1 MYKLLLVDDSEE
13 VYKIVDNALTG
24 VSSIDW
30 AKSISEAKELMPK
43 AAYELVLLDIG
54 LPDGN
59 GVEFCQELQNTNPTL
74 PIFFL
79 TAKDSL
85 SEKVMGFTAGADDY
99 ITKPFNSLE
108 LKARVESKLKKIAM
122 LMNSNDRLKWKELE
136 IDKTSQEVFVYD
148 DTKSPNFKDSIDLT
162 SLEFKILMYLCQ
174 KPNAVISRD
183 DIMDGIWGKDV
194 FVYARSVDTHI
205 SKLRRKLGSAAST
218 IESVHG
224 VGYKFKPTEAV

>member
-1 MYKLLLVDDSEE
+1 MVENSLSAVASL
-13 VYKIVDNALTG
+13 
-24 VSSIDW
+24 DW
-30 AKSISEAKELMPK
+30 AKSIEEAKQLMEK
-43 AAYELVLLDIG
+43 VDYELVLLDIE

-59 GVEFCQELQNTNPTL
+59 GFDFCQELQTTHPTL

-79 TAKDSL
+79 TSHDSL

-108 LKARVESKLKKIAM
+108 LRARVEAKLKKIAM
-122 LMNSNDRLKWKELE
+122 LMNTNDLLKWQEIE
-136 IDKTSQEVFVYD
+136 IDKNSQEVFILEDGESASSKQSV
-148 DTKSPNFKDSIDLT
+148 DLT

-174 KPNAVISRD
+174 KPNDVISRD
-183 DIMDGIWGKDV
+183 QIMDSIWGKDV

-205 SKLRRKLGSAAST
+205 SKLRKKLGSVSSI

-224 VGYKFKPTEAV
+224 VGYKFKPTPMHS